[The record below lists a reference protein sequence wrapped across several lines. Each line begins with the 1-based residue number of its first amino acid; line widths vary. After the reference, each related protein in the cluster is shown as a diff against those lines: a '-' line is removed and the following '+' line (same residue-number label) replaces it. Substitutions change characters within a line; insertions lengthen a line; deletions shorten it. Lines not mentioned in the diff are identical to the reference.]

1 MADNYLENRYD
12 ELFGSGRKKTV
23 VKHVGQSLDSLLKK
37 NRSYRGYDKNTKV
50 SLEQLKKIVAVNTL
64 LPSGRNQQ
72 ALRFKLVTH
81 DTGAEKVLANIKL
94 GGALPELHLPFE
106 GTEPEAF
113 IIICSIIPENKILD
127 IDMGISAQSMLL
139 KAVEMGLNG
148 IIIAAFNKENIK
160 QEFDLSYEPLLII
173 AIGKGAETIRLVEI
187 NEDESHKYYRQDGVH
202 FVPKVKVEQLIL

>member
-113 IIICSIIPENKILD
+113 IIICSITPENKILD

-173 AIGKGAETIRLVEI
+173 AIGKGAENIRLVEI

>member
-23 VKHVGQSLDSLLKK
+23 VKHVGQSLDTLLKK
-37 NRSYRGYDKNTKV
+37 NRSYRGYDKKTLV
-50 SLEQLKKIVAVNTL
+50 TQEQLRKIVAVNPL

-81 DTGAEKVLANIKL
+81 DTGAEKILANIKL

-113 IIICSIIPENKILD
+113 IIICSTVPENKILD
-127 IDMGISAQSMLL
+127 IDLGISAQSMLL

-148 IIIAAFNKENIK
+148 IMIGAYNKENIK
-160 QEFDLSYEPLLII
+160 KEFDLPYEPVLIV

-202 FVPKVKVEQLIL
+202 FVPKVKLEQLFL

>member
-23 VKHVGQSLDSLLKK
+23 VKHVGQSLDTLLKK

-50 SLEQLKKIVAVNTL
+50 SMEQLKKIVAVNTL

-113 IIICSIIPENKILD
+113 IIICSTVPENKILD
-127 IDMGISAQSMLL
+127 IDLGISAQSMLL

-148 IIIAAFNKENIK
+148 IMIGAYNKENIK
-160 QEFDLSYEPLLII
+160 KEFDLPYEPVLIV
-173 AIGKGAETIRLVEI
+173 AIGKGTENIRLVEI

-202 FVPKVKVEQLIL
+202 FVPKVKLEQLIL

>member
-23 VKHVGQSLDSLLKK
+23 VKHVGQSLDTLLKK
-37 NRSYRGYDKNTKV
+37 NRSYRGYDKKTLV
-50 SLEQLKKIVAVNTL
+50 TQEQLRKIVAVNPL

-72 ALRFKLVTH
+72 ALRFKLITH

-113 IIICSIIPENKILD
+113 IIICSTVPENKILD
-127 IDMGISAQSMLL
+127 IDLGISAQSMLL

-148 IIIAAFNKENIK
+148 IMIGAYNKENIK
-160 QEFDLSYEPLLII
+160 KEFDLPYEPVLIV
-173 AIGKGAETIRLVEI
+173 AIGKGTENIRLVEI

-202 FVPKVKVEQLIL
+202 FVPKVKLEQLIL

>member
-23 VKHVGQSLDSLLKK
+23 VKHVGQSLDTLLKK
-37 NRSYRGYDKNTKV
+37 NRSYRGYDKKTLV
-50 SLEQLKKIVAVNTL
+50 TQEQLRKIVAVNTL

-113 IIICSIIPENKILD
+113 IIICSTVPENKILD
-127 IDMGISAQSMLL
+127 IDLGISAQSMLL

-148 IIIAAFNKENIK
+148 IMIGAYNKENIK
-160 QEFDLSYEPLLII
+160 KEFDLPYEPVLIV
-173 AIGKGAETIRLVEI
+173 AIGKGTENIRLVEI

-202 FVPKVKVEQLIL
+202 FVPKVKLEQLIL